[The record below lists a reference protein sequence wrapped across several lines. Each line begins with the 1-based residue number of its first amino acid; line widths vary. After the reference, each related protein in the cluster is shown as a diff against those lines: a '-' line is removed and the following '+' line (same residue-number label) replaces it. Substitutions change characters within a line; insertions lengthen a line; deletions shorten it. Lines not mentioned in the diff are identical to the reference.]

1 MTSIKLEVT
10 GAEAWATVTGPLTS
24 GMVGIPVTIEYDETW
39 EGLTKNLVCR
49 CGLKD
54 SDGGETRTILNVDKT
69 AVVAHE
75 VMQAGQYLYLGIE
88 GFREDG
94 TLVMPKTWA
103 RSAELIQ
110 YGADSDADPSADPLL
125 PVWGQLQAQID
136 QINREGISPEQ
147 MEEIRACAKSAAQSE
162 ENAGIS
168 ASSAAYLVKAAET
181 AQTAAESAAVRAE
194 AAAESLQ
201 NVDYTVLTSKPSING
216 VTLEGNKTSAELGI
230 GQPSDEQVGAAVGNW
245 LEEHPE
251 VTTVVADRSI
261 TPAKTTFI
269 TPKVD
274 NLIDM
279 SKVVKGYQGATGV
292 PAGGSLAG
300 TNTGYTTDYIEV
312 EPGATY
318 NSVGGHGTSGVWS
331 SWFYDADKNPVSVVP
346 SNPFT
351 VPEGAAFVRLTFITN
366 ADISTLQLGL
376 YRGSNPMVYTQ
387 GIQRYELDEMLIEA
401 VKAVHD
407 SNSIF
412 KATPKN
418 LYRPAADGTI
428 DSATGKFTLS
438 GGSLNISDYIEVTPG
453 IYYVSNCFS
462 APASSAAYD
471 KNRGYISAFI
481 DAVEWGTDVNYDGG
495 VYRVFKVID
504 PNVRYIVNGSSKS
517 LSTPIKTPFIVR
529 GNVIPDSLEGIDI
542 FTESVAYIE
551 AAKKLLGITGN
562 ELAGLTWAVL
572 GDSITAAPGL
582 ERNYHGIIADKLGL
596 TAISYGYSGSWVSYN
611 EQLDGVEMCTRY
623 DAMTDDADIVTCFG
637 GINDIN
643 NGAALGQMGDTEK
656 TTFYGAMDILIQG
669 LLRKY
674 PGKRIGFITPL
685 RYGDGTKAE
694 PYIDAIHAVCE
705 KYAVPV
711 LDLYREGM
719 ISTATEELSATY
731 FKDGLHPNE
740 LGHDVM
746 ARKVEAFLKRL

>member
-1 MTSIKLEVT
+1 MILTSIKLTVT
-10 GAEAWATVTGPLTS
+10 GAHAWATVSGPLTS
-24 GMVGIPVTIEYDETW
+24 GMVGVPVTIEYDEAW

-75 VMQAGQYLYLGIE
+75 VMQAGQYLYLGVE

-94 TLVMPKTWA
+94 TLVMPTTWA

-136 QINREGISPEQ
+136 QINREGISQEQ

-201 NVDYTVLTSKPSING
+201 NVDYTAMTNKPSING
-216 VTLEGNKTSAELGI
+216 VTLEGNKTAEELGI
-230 GQPSDEQVGAAVGNW
+230 GQPSDEQVGAAVGGW

-251 VTTVVADRSI
+251 ATTVVADRSI

-269 TPKVD
+269 EPVVQ
-274 NLIDM
+274 NLIDI
-279 SKVVKGYQGATGV
+279 SKMVQGGIAEATGEIGTT
-292 PAGGSLAG
+292 AGYS
-300 TNTGYTTDYIEV
+300 TDYIPV
-312 EPGATY
+312 ETGKTY
-318 NSVGGHGTSGVWS
+318 RCNVGFGTGGNWT
-331 SWFYDADKNPVSVVP
+331 SWYYDVDKNPVSAVAG
-346 SNPFT
+346 NPFT
-351 VPEGAAFVRLTFITN
+351 VPDGVVYVRLSWYYTEDPATKKYALFEGEN
-366 ADISTLQLGL
+366 LW
-376 YRGSNPMVYTQ
+376 PFTQ
-387 GIQRYELDEMLIEA
+387 GTQRYELDKMLTTAVERVVDRYAA
-401 VKAVHD
+401 VKAV
-407 SNSIF
+407 
-412 KATPKN
+412 PKN
-418 LYRPAADGTI
+418 LYRQAGYGNVDG
-428 DSATGKFTLS
+428 ATGVIDCGDS
-438 GGSLNISDYIEVTPG
+438 GSLRVSDYIELTPG
-453 IYYVSNCFS
+453 VWYITNCLSAPGFS
-462 APASSAAYD
+462 ACYDSD
-471 KNRGYISAFI
+471 KNYVAAFADATERIDVDGYTAFRI
-481 DAVEWGTDVNYDGG
+481 T
-495 VYRVFKVID
+495 D
-504 PNVRYIVNGSSKS
+504 PNVRYIVNGCEQSISK
-517 LSTPIKTPFIVR
+517 PISEQFFCR
-529 GNVIPDSLEGIDI
+529 GSAVPETFDGYDVAVSQADVIPAL
-542 FTESVAYIE
+542 
-551 AAKKLLGITGN
+551 KNLLGITGN

-582 ERNYHGIIADKLGL
+582 ERSYHSIIGEKLGL
-596 TAISYGYSGSWVSYN
+596 TAINYGYSGSWVSYT
-611 EQLDGVEMCTRY
+611 EQMDGVEMCTRY
-623 DAMTDDADIVTCFG
+623 DAMTDSADIVTCFG

-643 NGAALGQMGDTEK
+643 NGAALGEMGDTES

-694 PYIDAIHAVCE
+694 PYIDAIHDVCE

>member
-10 GAEAWATVTGPLTS
+10 GAKAWATVTGPLTS

-75 VMQAGQYLYLGIE
+75 VMQAGQYLYLGVE

-94 TLVMPKTWA
+94 TLVMPTTWA
-103 RSAELIQ
+103 RSENLIQ
-110 YGADSDADPSADPLL
+110 HGSDSDADPSVDPSL

-181 AQTAAESAAVRAE
+181 AQTAAESAAGRAE

-230 GQPSDEQVGAAVGNW
+230 GQPSDEQVGAAVGEW

-251 VTTVVADRSI
+251 ATTVVADRSI

-269 TPKVD
+269 EPVVQ
-274 NLIDM
+274 NLIDI
-279 SKVVKGYQGATGV
+279 SKMVKGGIAEATGEI
-292 PAGGSLAG
+292 G
-300 TNTGYTTDYIEV
+300 TTAGYTSDYIPV
-312 EPGATY
+312 EPGKTY
-318 NSVGGHGTSGVWS
+318 RCNVGFGTGGNWTSYY
-331 SWFYDADKNPVSVVP
+331 YDGDKSPVSIVEG
-346 SNPFT
+346 NPFT
-351 VPEGAAFVRLTFITN
+351 VPEGAAYVRLSWYFNDDPLTKQYALFEGVNTWPF
-366 ADISTLQLGL
+366 S
-376 YRGSNPMVYTQ
+376 Q
-387 GIQRYELDEMLIEA
+387 GAQRYELDAMLTAAIERIADAYTA
-401 VKAVHD
+401 VKAV
-407 SNSIF
+407 
-412 KATPKN
+412 PKN
-418 LYRPAADGTI
+418 LYKRIGYGGVDSSTGSIGASGTDGMPVT
-428 DSATGKFTLS
+428 
-438 GGSLNISDYIEVTPG
+438 DYIEITTGMP
-453 IYYVSNCFS
+453 YTTNCL
-462 APASSAAYD
+462 SSAKWTAFYD
-471 KNRGYISAFI
+471 ADKQYVCSFDDGAEILKN
-481 DAVEWGTDVNYDGG
+481 DGHFATF
-495 VYRVFKVID
+495 RVMD
-504 PNVRYIVNGSSKS
+504 PTIRYIVNCTSKV
-517 LSTPIKTPFIVR
+517 LQNPISTHFFVR
-529 GNVIPDSLEGIDI
+529 GDVVPDSLEGVDIAVPSTDMID
-542 FTESVAYIE
+542 AL
-551 AAKKLLGITGN
+551 KKLLGVTGN
-562 ELAGLTWAVL
+562 DLAGLTWAVL

-582 ERNYHGIIADKLGL
+582 ERNYHGIVADKLGL
-596 TAISYGYSGSWVSYN
+596 TAIGYGYSGSWVSYT
-611 EQLDGVEMCTRY
+611 EQMDGVEMCTRY
-623 DAMTDDADIVTCFG
+623 DAMTDSADIVTCFG

-685 RYGDGTKAE
+685 RYGDGTKEE
-694 PYIDAIHAVCE
+694 PYIDAIHDVCE